1 MRALQGAKRL
11 DKMLVSVYALS
22 NLQGQ
27 GKNTMFFDE
36 AKIFVQGGQGGN
48 GCVSFR
54 REKFEPLGGPNGGNG
69 GRGASVCLV
78 ADPNVNTL
86 IDFKKRSH
94 FKAERGEHGRGKS
107 QYGKSGKDWIVPVPL
122 GTVARDFET
131 GQLLADLAYPGQTV
145 VVAQGGRGGRG
156 NETFKSSTNQAPR
169 IAERGEPG
177 EERWI
182 TLELKL
188 IADVGLV
195 GMPNAGK
202 STLLASISAAHPKIA
217 DYPFTTLEPNLGVV
231 AVDDDSFVV
240 ADIPGLIEG
249 AHQGSG
255 LGHKFLRHIERNRML
270 IHVLD
275 GLSTNPVNDYD
286 QIRQELALFDRKLS
300 EKPEVVV
307 LNKMDLPDVQARWP
321 EVRTAFSLRNL
332 ELLEISAVTGQG
344 TMVLL
349 RKIAALLKS
358 LPVDTASTEGLA
370 VFEGPTSEDHFE
382 IVRKGEAWHVTGPRI
397 DRLVAMTNFDYGEAI
412 ERFQRI
418 LEAMGVLGELRKMG
432 VKSGDTVIIADIEM
446 EWEW

>member
-1 MRALQGAKRL
+1 
-11 DKMLVSVYALS
+11 
-22 NLQGQ
+22 
-27 GKNTMFFDE
+27 MFFDE
-36 AKIFVQGGQGGN
+36 AKIYVKGGQGGN

-78 ADPNVNTL
+78 ADPNINTL
-86 IDFKKRSH
+86 IEFKKRSH

-107 QYGKSGKDWIVPVPL
+107 QYGKSGKDWVIPVPL
-122 GTVARDFET
+122 GTVVRDFET
-131 GQLLADLAYPGQTV
+131 GQLIADLAYPGQTA

-156 NETFKSSTNQAPR
+156 NEMFKSSTNQAPR

-177 EERWI
+177 DERWI

-195 GMPNAGK
+195 GIPNAGK
-202 STLLASISAAHPKIA
+202 STFLASVSAARPKIA

-231 AVDDDSFVV
+231 TVDDGSFVL

-255 LGHKFLRHIERNRML
+255 LGHKFLRHIERNRVL

-275 GLSTNPVNDYD
+275 GLSANPVLDYD
-286 QIRQELALFDRKLS
+286 QIRQELALFDQKLS
-300 EKPEVVV
+300 EKSEIVV
-307 LNKMDLPDVQARWP
+307 LNKIDLPDVQARLSEWQ
-321 EVRTAFSLRNL
+321 TTFSLRGL
-332 ELLEISAVTGQG
+332 ELLAMSAATGQG
-344 TMVLL
+344 TKAVL
-349 RKIAALLKS
+349 RKVAGLLKS
-358 LPVDTASTEGLA
+358 LPVEHSPTEGMA
-370 VFEGPTSEDHFE
+370 VFEGPGPEDHFK
-382 IVRKGEAWHVTGPRI
+382 ISRKGDAWHVSGPRI
-397 DRLVAMTNFDYGEAI
+397 ERLVAMTNFDYGEAI

-418 LEAMGVLGELRKMG
+418 LEGMGVLKELREMG
-432 VKSGDTVIIADIEM
+432 VQTGDTVVIGGFEM